1 MLLWNCYSDDPL
13 HDEHVIVFLGISNFR
28 KRNQDGRKI
37 QWMKGHDFPMDEKLR
52 LQSCTLSKIFKSES
66 KQTYQYILHIIY
78 YGDKYLRLLDN
89 ESFET
94 FLRALEYTIDMQ
106 LSFVFI
112 TKYLWHHFKNSNE
125 SIIIR
130 SLLLIDIYYC
140 MEEFRTWT
148 SLLSHF
154 VLQ

>member
-1 MLLWNCYSDDPL
+1 
-13 HDEHVIVFLGISNFR
+13 
-28 KRNQDGRKI
+28 
-37 QWMKGHDFPMDEKLR
+37 MKGHDFPMDEKLR
-52 LQSCTLSKIFKSES
+52 LQSCTLSEIFKSES

-112 TKYLWHHFKNSNE
+112 TKYL
-125 SIIIR
+125 
-130 SLLLIDIYYC
+130 
-140 MEEFRTWT
+140 
-148 SLLSHF
+148 
-154 VLQ
+154 